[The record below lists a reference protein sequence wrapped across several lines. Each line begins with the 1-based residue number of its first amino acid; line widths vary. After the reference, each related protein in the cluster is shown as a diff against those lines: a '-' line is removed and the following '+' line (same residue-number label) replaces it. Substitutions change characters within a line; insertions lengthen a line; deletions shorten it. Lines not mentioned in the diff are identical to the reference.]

1 MQAEPPSLDKSVEEG
16 LKKSDVIW
24 VGADVNGRRK
34 TVPAWFAYK
43 NGKVYVL
50 SQREPGPDEQT
61 IPGAGTAREFV
72 VITRRKLR
80 DTASNELTAAG
91 RLLEGPEW
99 EAAAAAL
106 VDRRR
111 SRNGP
116 PSDAIKRW
124 RGTCDILELTL
135 NAPTG

>member
-1 MQAEPPSLDKSVEEG
+1 
-16 LKKSDVIW
+16 VIW
-24 VGADVNGRRK
+24 VGADLNGRRK

-50 SQREPGPDEQT
+50 SRREPGPDEQT
-61 IPGAGTAREFV
+61 IPGVGIAREFV

-80 DTASNELTAAG
+80 DTALNELTAAG
-91 RLLEGPEW
+91 RVLVEGPEW

-116 PSDAIKRW
+116 PSDALKRW